1 MFLIYFLGFT
11 LIFTVFENIS
21 LAGILFVLV
30 VLFLVIYQMIGGKKI
45 FTKKMMWSL
54 VGGFVLAMVAWGVRE
69 YGYYSDIAFTIVYK
83 SSTRRGGSPSFI
95 KEDKMGSLV

>member
-21 LAGILFVLV
+21 LAGISFVLV
-30 VLFLVIYQMIGGKKI
+30 VVFLAIYQMISGKKI

-69 YGYYSDIAFTIVYK
+69 WRYYGYSNP
-83 SSTRRGGSPSFI
+83 PSFPPLSR
-95 KEDKMGSLV
+95 GPLV